1 MLAALPLL
9 LALQQLPASSP
20 VPDLSQTFAGKP
32 AAPSRTSPAN
42 GDTVGYW
49 QQRADYRIVAR
60 LDEPKQ
66 AVVATARLTY
76 VNASPDTLR
85 ELFVH
90 QHLNA
95 FRPGSKWSAT
105 DEKEG
110 RLRFQ
115 RLPEPAYAYER
126 FTATP
131 TIDPSPGSGQAP
143 TPVRAEYPGAPDS
156 TVVRLVLPRPL
167 APRDSLVATFA
178 WEARPST
185 VARRQGRRGRHYD
198 FAQWYPKVAVYD
210 RGGWQPHALVPA
222 GEFYGEYGSFDV
234 TLVLAEDQV
243 VGATGVPVAGDPGW
257 ARASRGGAA
266 PVLARTAYGA
276 LPASTAD
283 SVPAGH
289 RAVRFVARDVH
300 HFAWSTS
307 PDYRYEGGAYV
318 RRAPAGRPTG
328 WDTVAVHALFQA
340 ADDTTWGGGRV
351 VQRTVAALGWL
362 ERAFGTYAYPQ
373 MTVLHRIDGGGTEFP
388 MMQMNGSASQG
399 LILHEGGHNFAFGIL
414 GNNEWQSGW
423 MDEGLTSYQTS
434 WATGAT
440 AQALAAREAPPVGPA
455 PTDAQRASMRRQL
468 NSTIVR
474 QARLVTRGAAQ
485 PIGTRGDLFADF
497 NVYNNAVYTRAEL
510 MYATLRDAIG
520 DAAFARFLNDY
531 YARWANR
538 HVDEAAMRA
547 SAERA
552 AGRDLGWFFTQWVHG
567 VGVVDYALRDVAV
580 RETGG
585 GWQVRGTL
593 VRAGAYRHPISV
605 GVRTESGWTLVQ
617 GDAARDSQSIE
628 LRVAERP
635 LEVRLDPRGAAG
647 APTARFYT
655 FTVAPDGPAPA
666 VVRIPAP
673 TLAAP

>member
-1 MLAALPLL
+1 MLAVLPLL
-9 LALQQLPASSP
+9 LALQQP
-20 VPDLSQTFAGKP
+20 VAPPPLPDLSQTFAGQP
-32 AAPSRTSPAN
+32 RAPSRTSPAN

-60 LDEPKQ
+60 LDEPRD
-66 AVVATARLTY
+66 VLVASARLTY

-105 DEKEG
+105 DQQEG
-110 RLRFQ
+110 RLRYQ
-115 RLPEPAYAYER
+115 RLPDPAYAYER

-131 TIDPSPGSGQAP
+131 TIDG

-156 TVVRLVLPRPL
+156 SVVRLVLPRPL
-167 APRDSLVATFA
+167 APGDSLAATFA
-178 WEARPST
+178 WEARLST

-198 FAQWYPKVAVYD
+198 FAQWYPRVAVYD

-234 TLVLAEDQV
+234 TLVLPQDQV

-257 ARASRGGAA
+257 ARVARGGAA
-266 PVLARTAYGA
+266 PVLAAAAYGPA
-276 LPASTAD
+276 PASATAD
-283 SVPAGH
+283 TVPPGH

-318 RRAPAGRPTG
+318 RPASTGRPRG

-351 VQRTVAALGWL
+351 VSRTIAALGWL

-373 MTVLHRIDGGGTEFP
+373 MTVLHRVDGGGTEFP
-388 MMQMNGSASQG
+388 MMQMNGSPSQG
-399 LILHEGGHNFAFGIL
+399 LILHEGGHNFVHGIL

-423 MDEGLTSYQTS
+423 LDEGLTSYQTS
-434 WATGAT
+434 WALGST
-440 AQALAAREAPPVGPA
+440 AQAIAAREAPAVGPVL
-455 PTDAQRASMRRQL
+455 TDAQRAAARRQL
-468 NSTIVR
+468 DSTVVR

-485 PIGTRGDLFADF
+485 PIGIRADLFADF
-497 NVYNNAVYTRAEL
+497 GTYNNAVYTRAEL

-520 DAAFARFLNDY
+520 DEAFARFLRDY

-552 AGRDLGWFFTQWVHG
+552 SGRDLGWFFAQWVHG
-567 VGVVDYALRDVAV
+567 VGTVDYALRGVSV
-580 RETGG
+580 RRADG
-585 GWQVRGTL
+585 GWRVEGTL
-593 VRAGAYRHPISV
+593 TRTGAYRHPIAV
-605 GVRTESGWTLVQ
+605 GVRTAAGWTLVR
-617 GDAARDSQSIE
+617 GDAARDGQRVT

-635 LEVRLDPRGAAG
+635 LEVRLDPHGASG
-647 APTARFYT
+647 APTARHYT
-655 FTVAPDGPAPA
+655 FTVAPQGTAPA
-666 VVRIPAP
+666 VTRTPAP